1 MSFFKKLF
9 STNRTTKPKPVESQQ
24 SPIYIDRKE
33 KNDMMDCPPFPSKAS
48 CSDNDC
54 PCNNTTM
61 PPAQGYLW
69 IKPEVV
75 KTRINCLSMSALQN
89 ELSSSGI
96 SGNIDKIRSQYL
108 PIVVCKVSAT
118 RRKLDLK
125 TAETDYNVWVKTAKV
140 PCRATPIIG

>member
-1 MSFFKKLF
+1 MNFLKKLF
-9 STNRTTKPKPVESQQ
+9 GPNRSSKPKPVESQQ
-24 SPIYIDRKE
+24 SETNVVGNE
-33 KNDMMDCPPFPSKAS
+33 KIEMMDCPQFSGKAF
-48 CSDNDC
+48 CSDKDC

-69 IKPEVV
+69 IKPEVA
-75 KTRINCLSMSALQN
+75 KTRINCLTMSSLEH
-89 ELSSSGI
+89 ELSKSGV
-96 SGNIDKIRSQYL
+96 SGNIDKIRSLYL

-140 PCRATPIIG
+140 PCRTTPNIG